1 MPPDQDTFVIVGGG
15 LAGAKA
21 AEALRSQKFP
31 GRIVLL
37 GDERERPYER
47 PPLSKEY
54 LQGASERESVFVHP
68 ADWYAEHEVE
78 LRLGVPVTRID
89 PVAHEVESADGSRLH
104 YARLL
109 VATGSSPRRLG
120 IPGVDLDGVLYLRRL
135 ADADTLRSALA
146 AATRVAIIGA
156 GWIGLETAAA
166 ARAAGADVTVLEM
179 ASLPLVGVLGPKIA
193 GAYAALHRGHGV
205 DLRFGVRVDAIE
217 GDGSR
222 ATGVRLADGAVVAAD
237 VVIVGIGVTPNTGLA
252 EAAGLTV
259 VNGVLV
265 DEHLTTSDPDIFA
278 AGDVANVYY
287 PHLQTHLRLE
297 HWAAALNQGP
307 VAAANMTGTPTVYDR
322 VPYFYSDQYD
332 WGMEYSGYV
341 PGGTADDVVV
351 RGDLDAGRFIAFWM
365 IDGRVRAG
373 MNVNIWDVTEPIQ
386 ALVRS
391 EDPVDPVALA
401 DPDVPVAALLAPE

>member
-1 MPPDQDTFVIVGGG
+1 VPPDQDTFVIVGGG

-21 AEALRSQKFP
+21 VEALRSQGFA

-37 GDERERPYER
+37 GDEHERPYER

-54 LQGASERESVFVHP
+54 LQGTAERESVFVHP
-68 ADWYAEHEVE
+68 AGWYAEHEVK

-89 PVAHEVESADGSRLH
+89 PVAHEVVSADGSRLP

-120 IPGVDLDGVLYLRRL
+120 IPGADLDGVLYLRRL
-135 ADADTLRSALA
+135 GDADTLRSALA
-146 AATRVAIIGA
+146 AASRVAIIGA

-166 ARAAGADVTVLEM
+166 ARAAGAAVTVLEM

-193 GAYAALHRGHGV
+193 GAYAELHRGHGV
-205 DLRFGVRVDAIE
+205 DLRFGVQVDAIE

-222 ATGVRLADGAVVAAD
+222 ATGVRLADGEAIAAD
-237 VVIVGIGVTPNTGLA
+237 VVIVGIGITPNTGLA

-287 PHLQTHLRLE
+287 PHLRTHVRLE

-307 VAAANMTGTPTVYDR
+307 VAAANMAGTPTVYDR

-391 EDPVDPVALA
+391 DHPVDAVALA
-401 DPDVPVAALLAPE
+401 DPDVPLAALLSPE